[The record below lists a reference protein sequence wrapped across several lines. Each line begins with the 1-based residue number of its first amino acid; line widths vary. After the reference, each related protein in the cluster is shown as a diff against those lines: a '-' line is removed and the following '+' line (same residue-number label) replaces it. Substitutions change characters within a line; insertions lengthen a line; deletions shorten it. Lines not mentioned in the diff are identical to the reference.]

1 MVRASSSAPPKS
13 ARRGEHA
20 ADASLEPS
28 AQGAEISQPEAEAM
42 LRAAL
47 RLFAL
52 WQLSDQEGR
61 ILLGQPAART
71 YARWKANEVA
81 GIPYDTARRLS
92 YLMGI
97 HKALRHLFKEP
108 ERAYAWI
115 RRDNEVFGGQ
125 SALTR
130 MLAGDVTDLACV
142 RAYLDAERGGW

>member
-1 MVRASSSAPPKS
+1 MAHASSSAPPKRARHAETQAEEALS
-13 ARRGEHA
+13 ATDVTQAE
-20 ADASLEPS
+20 
-28 AQGAEISQPEAEAM
+28 AQAM
-42 LRAAL
+42 LRAAV

-52 WQLSDQEGR
+52 WQLSDTEAR
-61 ILLGQPAART
+61 VLLGQPAPRT
-71 YARWKANEVA
+71 YARWKANEA
-81 GIPYDTARRLS
+81 SSIPYDTARRLS

-125 SALTR
+125 SALAR
-130 MLAGDVTDLACV
+130 MLAGDVTDLAVV